1 MQPKIYTSNQHGI
14 DPTLIDSDAL
24 FVLEKLRNAGF
35 IAYLVGGSVRD
46 LLINKRPKDFD
57 ISTSARPEQV
67 KALFQRK
74 CILIGRRF
82 RLAHIRFGHKIIE
95 VATFRRGDNDDEL
108 IIRDNEWGTPEEDV
122 LRRDFTMNG
131 LFYDSS
137 NHTIIDYVGGSE
149 DIQKGIIRTIGE
161 AEVRF
166 RQDPVRM
173 LRLLKFQARF
183 DFTIDLKTN
192 EALTSCAQEILK
204 SSQARLLEELFRM
217 LESGSSAAFFELLAT
232 RGFLALLLPNLMRV
246 LYTQEGKKIFHY
258 LHCVDEIYRHKGQNT
273 LDRSTLSACFIFPVL
288 DHVIQE
294 YILQHKAIPHIGEI
308 SVIASSLVKELL
320 VHEMSHFPRR
330 IASLIISILVSQY
343 RITPLLKKKH
353 IPERTIRHKD
363 FQLALKFLKIRA
375 LVDENLVDTYQSV
388 RNQYQSLKTH
398 PHHKSSPPSHSKKLS
413 HPR

>member
-1 MQPKIYTSNQHGI
+1 MQPKIYTSSQHGI
-14 DPTLIDSDAL
+14 DPTLIDEDAL

-35 IAYLVGGSVRD
+35 TAYLVGGSVRD
-46 LLINKRPKDFD
+46 LLIKRRPKDFD

-82 RLAHIRFGHKIIE
+82 RLAHLRFGHKIIE

-108 IIRDNEWGTPEEDV
+108 ITRDNEWGSPEEDV

-149 DIQKGIIRTIGE
+149 DIQKRIIRSIGD

-166 RQDPVRM
+166 KQDPVRM

-183 DFTIDLKTN
+183 GFIIDSHTD

-232 RGFLALLLPNLMRV
+232 RGLMALLLPNLMRV
-246 LYTQEGKKIFHY
+246 FYTQEGKKIFHY
-258 LHCVDEIYRHKGQNT
+258 LHCVDEIYKHKGINT
-273 LDRSTLSACFIFPVL
+273 LDRPTLSACFIFPIL
-288 DHVIQE
+288 EHVIKE
-294 YILQHKAIPHIGEI
+294 YILQHNMIPHIGEI
-308 SVIASSLVKELL
+308 SLMASSLVKELL
-320 VHEMSHFPRR
+320 VHEISHFPRR
-330 IASLIISILVSQY
+330 IASLIISVLVSQY
-343 RITPLLKKKH
+343 RITPLSKKKH
-353 IPERTIRHKD
+353 IPERLIRHKD
-363 FQLALKFLKIRA
+363 FQSALKFLKIRA
-375 LVDENLVDTYQSV
+375 LVDKDLVEIYQSV
-388 RNQYQSLKTH
+388 RNQYQSFKAH
-398 PHHKSSPPSHSKKLS
+398 PHRKNFTPHSRKISH
-413 HPR
+413 HNP